1 MFLGGPTAMAV
12 SGAMGGFLLFIID
25 GAGVLLNR
33 FASEGYRPVDPR
45 TAPADPSALGPSPA
59 Q

>member
-1 MFLGGPTAMAV
+1 MAV